1 MALTTLLE
9 PLNLLAAAVIALFST
24 IVYRLYFHPLAH
36 IPGPFLARFTSLW
49 LYRLSYSGTE
59 ATTID
64 GLHKKYGPVVRI
76 APNDVDISDGAALN
90 PIYVKSGGMLKE
102 SCYRNFDIDEFPTIF
117 SVIDPAHRVIRSKAV
132 VAMFAPRAIQD
143 AKPIIYECAERMVT
157 RLEKE
162 KREAHGK
169 PVDILNAYRSLA
181 LDAVSAYLFG
191 KSYNG
196 LEEQKLSAS
205 EFVDTFVAV
214 GRFFYLPNWVFK
226 IVEFWAG
233 RLAEDSPQVWKSI
246 SSVDMFASKL
256 VDETK
261 VDEHEPGNSYQARLL
276 NVGISRSE
284 TIAQCK
290 DLMFAGTDSTGMN
303 LSTIAWRLA
312 KHPDKLAKLRKE
324 IMDNPDADAQS
335 LPYLSGVVKEGLRMS
350 MANPT
355 QLRRVVSSTGLQV
368 PGLPFIPAGTSVGLS
383 PYTLHFNPEVFPNPH
398 EFQPERWAEPTEKML
413 RDSIPFGLGSR
424 QCIARTLA
432 TAELYW
438 GTQEVVRRNLLEGA
452 RPVEKEVEILEW
464 FNSKVKGGKI
474 ELVWDRSCYT
484 F

>member
-162 KREAHGK
+162 KREADGK

-214 GRFFYLPNWVFK
+214 GRFFYLPNWIFK

-312 KHPDKLAKLRKE
+312 KHPDKYVYCE
-324 IMDNPDADAQS
+324 
-335 LPYLSGVVKEGLRMS
+335 
-350 MANPT
+350 
-355 QLRRVVSSTGLQV
+355 
-368 PGLPFIPAGTSVGLS
+368 S
-383 PYTLHFNPEVFPNPH
+383 PY
-398 EFQPERWAEPTEKML
+398 
-413 RDSIPFGLGSR
+413 G
-424 QCIARTLA
+424 
-432 TAELYW
+432 
-438 GTQEVVRRNLLEGA
+438 NLLT
-452 RPVEKEVEILEW
+452 W
-464 FNSKVKGGKI
+464 
-474 ELVWDRSCYT
+474 
-484 F
+484 

>member
-1 MALTTLLE
+1 MALATLLE
-9 PLNLLAAAVIALFST
+9 PLNVLVASIVALLST
-24 IVYRLYFHPLAH
+24 VVYRLYFHPLSH
-36 IPGPFLARFTSLW
+36 IPGPFIARITSLW
-49 LYRLSYSGTE
+49 LYRLSYVGTE
-59 ATTID
+59 ASTID
-64 GLHKKYGPVVRI
+64 ALHKKYGPVVRI

-90 PIYVKSGGMLKE
+90 PIYVKSGGMLKD
-102 SCYRNFDIDEFPTIF
+102 SCYQNFDIDDFPTIF
-117 SVIDPAHRVIRSKAV
+117 SVIDPAHRAIRSKAV
-132 VAMFAPRAIQD
+132 VPMFAPRAIHD
-143 AKPIIYECAERMVT
+143 AKPVIYGSVERMVT

-162 KREAHGK
+162 KREADGK
-169 PVDILNAYRSLA
+169 PVDILNATRSLA
-181 LDAVSAYLFG
+181 LDAVTAYLFG

-233 RLAEDSPQVWKSI
+233 RLAEHNPQVWKSI
-246 SSVDMFASKL
+246 ASVDMFTSKL
-256 VDETK
+256 IEETK
-261 VDEHEPGNSYQARLL
+261 IDEHEPGNTYQARLL
-276 NVGISRSE
+276 NAGISRSE

-312 KHPDKLAKLRKE
+312 EHPDKMAKLREE
-324 IMDNPDADAQS
+324 IMEKPDVDAQS
-335 LPYLSGVVKEGLRMS
+335 LPYLSAVVKEGLRMS

-355 QLRRVVSSTGLQV
+355 QLRRIVSSPGLQV
-368 PGLPFIPAGTSVGLS
+368 PGLPFIPTGTSVGLS
-383 PYTLHFNPEVFPNPH
+383 PYTLHFNPEVFPDPH

-438 GTQEVVRRNLLEGA
+438 GTQEIVRRNLLEGA
-452 RPVEKEVEILEW
+452 RAVKKKVEILEW
-464 FNSKVKGGKI
+464 FNSKVKGEKI
-474 ELVWDRSCYT
+474 ELVWDR
-484 F
+484 